1 MFLFFFNKFVL
12 GGISLINWHLLVLD
26 GHDSHVTIEAID
38 QAKEFGLDMIALPF
52 HTSHDLETLNVF
64 CFKPKLKQPW

>member
-1 MFLFFFNKFVL
+1 M
-12 GGISLINWHLLVLD
+12 D
-26 GHDSHVTIEAID
+26 DHDSHVTIVAID
-38 QAKEFGLDMIALPF
+38 KAKEFGLDMIALPS

>member
-1 MFLFFFNKFVL
+1 
-12 GGISLINWHLLVLD
+12 
-26 GHDSHVTIEAID
+26 
-38 QAKEFGLDMIALPF
+38 MIALPF

>member
-1 MFLFFFNKFVL
+1 M
-12 GGISLINWHLLVLD
+12 D
-26 GHDSHVTIEAID
+26 GHDSHVTIKAIN

>member
-1 MFLFFFNKFVL
+1 
-12 GGISLINWHLLVLD
+12 LD

-38 QAKEFGLDMIALPF
+38 QAREFGLDMIALPS

-64 CFKPKLKQPW
+64 CFKPKLKQHDKKERDATMVRNN